1 MNDRKDPIRLSREEV
16 QHIALLA
23 RLGLSPEEIEKFREQ
38 LSQILEQFQV
48 LQGVDTAA
56 VLPTSHSVPLQNIMR
71 DDAAAPSPSQQDI
84 LANAPQSEEGFF
96 RVKAVL
102 EF

>member
-1 MNDRKDPIRLSREEV
+1 MSNRKDPIRLSREEV

-23 RLGLSPEEIEKFREQ
+23 RLGLAPEEVERFREQ

-48 LQGVDTAA
+48 LQGVDTVA

-71 DDAAAPSPSQQDI
+71 DDAAAPSLSQQDI
-84 LANAPQSEEGFF
+84 LANAPQSEEGLFK
-96 RVKAVL
+96 VKAVL

>member
-1 MNDRKDPIRLSREEV
+1 MDVPKDSLRVSREEV

-23 RLGLSPEEIEKFREQ
+23 RLGLSREDIERFREQ

-48 LQGVDTAA
+48 LQTVDTSG
-56 VLPTSHSVPLQNIMR
+56 VLPTSHTVALLNVMR
-71 DDAAAPSPSQQDI
+71 GDIPAASYRPEDI
-84 LANAPQSEEGFF
+84 LANAPQAEEGFF

>member
-1 MNDRKDPIRLSREEV
+1 MNDRKDSVRLSREEV

-71 DDAAAPSPSQQDI
+71 DDAAAPSSSQQDI
-84 LANAPQSEEGFF
+84 LANAPQAEEGFF